1 MKIFLEYFDS
11 DVLVPPPVKYKKR
24 GKGDPEQKIH
34 IDEQYFLIYENFNI
48 RRYNLIRK
56 MLNYMPHI

>member
-34 IDEQYFLIYENFNI
+34 IDEQYF
-48 RRYNLIRK
+48 
-56 MLNYMPHI
+56 